1 MLPCVL
7 GCRCQGTGPQGH
19 RTASASLLR
28 ETPAGMRRGL
38 HTLRCGVQRT
48 VAGGPLGEPNGLSC
62 EVTAALEQAL
72 DTLIFGGLQPGAL
85 RSGQRRRGGM
95 DAAAAYPLRVPTKKG
110 ARNVP
115 RATRGRLRAPLYR
128 QEFVVY
134 FLSTMRTTLLVATG
148 TGDRRPPKLD
158 RQSCSF
164 VVSG

>member
-1 MLPCVL
+1 MRPGMQML
-7 GCRCQGTGPQGH
+7 GD
-19 RTASASLLR
+19 RTAESSHCERIPAPRDAGRDEAWPHALR
-28 ETPAGMRRGL
+28 R
-38 HTLRCGVQRT
+38 GVQRT
-48 VAGGPLGEPNGLSC
+48 VGGPLGEPHGLFC
-62 EVTAALEQAL
+62 EVTAAIEQAL
-72 DTLIFGGLQPGAL
+72 DTLIFGGLQPGAP

-95 DAAAAYPLRVPTKKG
+95 DAAAAYPLRAPTKKG

-115 RATRGRLRAPLYR
+115 RAIRGRLRAPLCR

-158 RQSCSF
+158 HQSCSS

>member
-1 MLPCVL
+1 MRYDVVCSGLLP
-7 GCRCQGTGPQGH
+7 
-19 RTASASLLR
+19 
-28 ETPAGMRRGL
+28 
-38 HTLRCGVQRT
+38 
-48 VAGGPLGEPNGLSC
+48 GGPLGEPHGLSC

-72 DTLIFGGLQPGAL
+72 DTLIFGGLQPGVP

-158 RQSCSF
+158 HQSCSS